1 MGSTQGLFNLSV
13 EKLISESQYIF
24 IYFLHILS

>member
-13 EKLISESQYIF
+13 EKLISESKYMF
-24 IYFLHILS
+24 IYFLHILN